1 MDSASIGITQRVKGW
16 SLRDNGLGASGWDAV
31 MDAVAAAGKL
41 ESLNGVDGLEGLASG
56 GCASVD
62 LSSRELGQRELAVGV
77 ARLLPR
83 SAATVS
89 ILILRWAL
97 AAA

>member
-1 MDSASIGITQRVKGW
+1 
-16 SLRDNGLGASGWDAV
+16 
-31 MDAVAAAGKL
+31 MDAVAAASGL

-56 GCASVD
+56 GCAAVD

-83 SAATVS
+83 SAATVTV
-89 ILILRWAL
+89 LILRWAHS
-97 AAA
+97 AGTAWQPPSAYTFGA